1 MEDNVDFV
9 GHIDISPPLN
19 EHEREFLAEY
29 GPTPLPLEIEEF
41 VVRLDHP
48 GARSEWDICDAGC
61 CLTWR
66 TAEESS
72 AVALW
77 LRFFIAHF
85 LKSTATARD
94 QAGFEHFT
102 FDHSLDGTVV
112 GCCRDTKELIQVT
125 VRKNRVTTKMLRL
138 CSQEYFGYPMT
149 PHETRPAAPPTDP
162 PGRCEHQPEASATVI
177 DLTARRARM

>member
-29 GPTPLPLEIEEF
+29 GPTPLPLELEEF
-41 VVRLDHP
+41 VMRLDHP

-66 TAEESS
+66 TAEEPT

-85 LKSTATARD
+85 LKTTAKARD

-102 FDHSLDGTVV
+102 FDHALDGTVV

-125 VRKNRVTTKMLRL
+125 VRKNRVTSKVLLRGR
-138 CSQEYFGYPMT
+138 QEYFGYPM
-149 PHETRPAAPPTDP
+149 PHEARPAAATTESPR
-162 PGRCEHQPEASATVI
+162 RCEHQPETSATVI
-177 DLTARRARM
+177 DLDARRARM